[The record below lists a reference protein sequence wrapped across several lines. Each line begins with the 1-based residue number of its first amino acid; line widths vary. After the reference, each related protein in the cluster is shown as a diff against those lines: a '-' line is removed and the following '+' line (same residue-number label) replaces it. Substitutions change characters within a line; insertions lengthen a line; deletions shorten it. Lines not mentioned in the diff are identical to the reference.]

1 MLSSLLAGHGNVG
14 THIYIDKS
22 IAREGP
28 HFPLSNAFSG
38 AVNAAAA
45 KNYFRKT
52 NLSESYFTKKKEVV
66 RQEEEHWTAGIYLP
80 NIFHS
85 KKRRKREERKSFRKT
100 KMKVIP

>member
-14 THIYIDKS
+14 THIYIEKS

-45 KNYFRKT
+45 KIILKT
-52 NLSESYFTKKKEVV
+52 LTSRRATLQKKKEVV